1 MMTNCSGGF
10 SKASK
15 RSRGHRF
22 IVSAPSGTGKTTL
35 CRALRRRFPDI
46 RYSVSYTTRSPRE
59 GEQDGIDYHFITKDE
74 FEARLTRGLWAEWAL
89 VHDNYYGTDAG
100 FLEKTVAAGE
110 DVLLDIDVQG
120 AIQILKRFPDS
131 VTVFIMPP
139 SMAALQHRLTQRGTE
154 APEVIE
160 RRVKNAVWEIAQKDL
175 YRHVLVND
183 QLDEA
188 ISAFIA
194 LIGAYREGKNDP
206 SLLAG
211 GDPGGF
217 E

>member
-1 MMTNCSGGF
+1 MAPNRCH
-10 SKASK
+10 
-15 RSRGHRF
+15 GHRF

-59 GEQDGIDYHFITKDE
+59 GEQDGIDYHFITRDE
-74 FEARLTRGLWAEWAL
+74 FEARLTRGLWAEWAR

-100 FLEKTVAAGE
+100 FLEKTVTAGE

-139 SMAALQHRLTQRGTE
+139 SMAALRDRLTQRGTE
-154 APEVIE
+154 TPEVIE
-160 RRVKNAVWEIAQKDL
+160 RRVKNAVSEIAQKDL
-175 YRHVLVND
+175 YRHVIVND

-188 ISAFIA
+188 ICAFITV
-194 LIGAYREGKNDP
+194 IGAYREGKIELGRP
-206 SLLAG
+206 AG
-211 GDPGGF
+211 GVPGGSK
-217 E
+217 

>member
-1 MMTNCSGGF
+1 M
-10 SKASK
+10 ASK
-15 RSRGHRF
+15 PYRGHRF

-35 CRALRRRFPDI
+35 CRALRRQFPDM

-59 GEQDGIDYHFITKDE
+59 GERDGIDYHFITKEE
-74 FEARLTRGLWAEWAL
+74 FEARLARGLWAEWAQ
-89 VHDNYYGTDAG
+89 VHGNYYGTDAE
-100 FLEKTVAAGE
+100 FLEKTVSAGE

-120 AIQILKRFPDS
+120 ARQILNQFPDS

-139 SMAALQHRLTQRGTE
+139 SMAELKRRLTQRGTE
-154 APEVIE
+154 TPEAIE
-160 RRVKNAVWEIAQKDL
+160 RRLTNAASEITRKDL
-175 YRHVLVND
+175 YRHVIVND

-194 LIGAYREGKNDP
+194 MIGAYRKGEDP
-206 SLLAG
+206 SSHPAG
-211 GDPGGF
+211 GERGGT